1 MANPLFYFNGVCV
14 MSLNALYLRVEVGD
28 LLMLCRGVAALELA
42 KMLVQHDGHRL
53 GLILLVQR

>member
-42 KMLVQHDGHRL
+42 KMLVQHDGQRL